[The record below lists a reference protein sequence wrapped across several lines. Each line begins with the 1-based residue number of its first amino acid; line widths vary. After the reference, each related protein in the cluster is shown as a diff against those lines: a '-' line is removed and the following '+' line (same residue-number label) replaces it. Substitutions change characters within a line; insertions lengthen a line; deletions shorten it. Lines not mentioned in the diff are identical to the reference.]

1 MKKINK
7 IIKVA
12 VYALAL
18 GAVLTGTAFAAAC
31 TSTSVNQTYADLQ
44 VAAVNPGSV
53 TAAPANFPVKCSGGT
68 GSWDNTTKY
77 EIYGASTNAC
87 AKAGS
92 IISDPA
98 DFCNKNLNTTVNA
111 IINTVIFI
119 IGMLAVV
126 MIIIGGVNYAMSQG
140 DPGKVK
146 KAKDTILYGIIGLV
160 VALLAFAIVQF
171 ILNSL

>member
-7 IIKVA
+7 VIKAA
-12 VYALAL
+12 VYAFML
-18 GAVLTGTAFAAAC
+18 GVVLTGTAFADNVVC
-31 TSTSVNQTYADLQ
+31 TNTHVATTYPDLTAV
-44 VAAVNPGSV
+44 VANT
-53 TAAPANFPVKCSGGT
+53 TAPTTHPVKCSGGT
-68 GSWDNTTKY
+68 VVWNSQKY
-77 EIYGASTNAC
+77 EIYGKTTGAC
-87 AKAGS
+87 AKAGQ
-92 IISDPA
+92 IVSDPSN
-98 DFCNKNLNTTVNA
+98 FCNTNLNSTVNA
-111 IINTVIFI
+111 IINTIIFI